1 MSKTYNE
8 PCKICG
14 STNQLLFDDDDDR
27 TSIFCQ
33 SCKNYEDIYV
43 SEELQQYWDEQD
55 KLEEIKQQSVKP
67 TVTCPYC
74 KSTTV
79 SKITNTKK
87 AIKIGL
93 FGIFGAMDDAGKTW
107 KCNNCGSKW

>member
-1 MSKTYNE
+1 MICPNCKNDDFGNLENSGAE
-8 PCKICG
+8 FKICKECG
-14 STNQLLFDDDDDR
+14 YVIQTK
-27 TSIFCQ
+27 Q
-33 SCKNYEDIYV
+33 S
-43 SEELQQYWDEQD
+43 DEYD
-55 KLEEIKQQSVKP
+55 KLCEEQQKIREQTNTKP
-67 TVTCPYC
+67 IITCPYC

-107 KCNNCGSKW
+107 KCNGCGSKW